1 MTCEGCGFNCH
12 HKCAKLVYNNCI
24 RSMYI
29 PGQDDNK
36 KKKSRRTGA
45 STEGSIPAAVI
56 SSSQPLQTVPSRS
69 STAPLAINTS
79 APLPSEDSTTTTTTT
94 GEKGE
99 QERKQKEPSAS
110 LGFLE
115 DAIISAAIRM
125 TFPSDLS
132 SLPKNDHPPLT
143 IQATTIN
150 FTRFVHKTTGL
161 FWFQDRVE
169 DIFTWKDPWNTTFVM
184 VLYCFVCIY
193 PMLLFLLP
201 QCILAT
207 ILIYFF
213 QQKSLKQQQRI
224 LHVRGTNAAEEGSG
238 GRIGARSLSMG
249 DVQEYNRLRGK
260 ESSGSHQHH
269 HHNNRNDDD
278 YDDRDHAVDELDSA
292 TSSESEEEKQE
303 RQSLAM
309 QYMSNLQHIQN
320 MMGDVSDAHD
330 KLRPLLK
337 HLDWSDETQAIAL
350 VQGCL
355 VAGLGM
361 SVAMWFVPWR
371 HVFMVGGVST
381 MLANS
386 PWGKI
391 VLRELVPVVHEVVTW
406 TRTQLA
412 NKNH

>member
-1 MTCEGCGFNCH
+1 MVCEGCGFNCH
-12 HKCAKLVYNNCI
+12 HKCSKLVYNNCI
-24 RSMYI
+24 RSLYI

-36 KKKSRRTGA
+36 KKKSRRVVAA
-45 STEGSIPAAVI
+45 STESAIPAAVV
-56 SSSQPLQTVPSRS
+56 SSSQPLQKVPSRS
-69 STAPLAINTS
+69 STTPLTINTS
-79 APLPSEDSTTTTTTT
+79 PPPPSE
-94 GEKGE
+94 EAKP
-99 QERKQKEPSAS
+99 KKEPEEPKQQPTAS

-132 SLPKNDHPPLT
+132 SLPKNDHPPLS
-143 IQATTIN
+143 IQTTTIN
-150 FTRFVHKTTGL
+150 FTRFVHRTSGL

-184 VLYCFVCIY
+184 VLYCFVCMY

-207 ILIYFF
+207 ILVYFF

-224 LHVRGTNAAEEGSG
+224 LQVRGTNATEDSHHSSKLA
-238 GRIGARSLSMG
+238 ARSLSSDDMH
-249 DVQEYNRLRGK
+249 ESLRHRAK
-260 ESSGSHQHH
+260 DITPVYEEE
-269 HHNNRNDDD
+269 
-278 YDDRDHAVDELDSA
+278 DRDGSDQAVEELDSA
-292 TSSESEEEKQE
+292 TSSESEEDKQE
-303 RQSLAM
+303 RQSLAV

-320 MMGDVSDAHD
+320 MMGDISDAHD
-330 KLRPLLK
+330 QLRPLLK

-361 SVAMWFVPWR
+361 SVVMWFIPWR
-371 HVFMVGGVST
+371 HVFMIGGVST

-391 VLRELVPVVHEVVTW
+391 VIRELTPVGQEVIVW
-406 TRTQLA
+406 IRTQLA
-412 NKNH
+412 SKNN